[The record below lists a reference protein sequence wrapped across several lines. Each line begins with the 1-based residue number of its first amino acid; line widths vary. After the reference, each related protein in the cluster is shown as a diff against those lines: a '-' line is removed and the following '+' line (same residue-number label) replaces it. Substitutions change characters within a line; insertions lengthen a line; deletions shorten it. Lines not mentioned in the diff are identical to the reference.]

1 MLWASALLGLVQLA
15 IAFLF
20 SIGVRGMPWAL
31 GARDDPGAPVGK
43 LGARVERAYR
53 NYLETFPIF
62 AALVLV
68 ANAMDRHSATTVMG
82 AQIFFYGR
90 VLYVPLYAFGI
101 PLLASGD
108 FLGAARNGDR
118 VEVGVARIAGWLE
131 RASALGSPVLRVAS
145 GFYRGDKN
153 VNARFI
159 QQDASK

>member
-1 MLWASALLGLVQLA
+1 MHPFDFATPEIRMLWASALLGLVQLA

-62 AALVLV
+62 ATLVLI
-68 ANAMDRHSATTVMG
+68 ANGMDRHTAMTVWG

-101 PLLASGD
+101 PLARSLAFAAAMAGIVSIL
-108 FLGAARNGDR
+108 LGIWPGA
-118 VEVGVARIAGWLE
+118 
-131 RASALGSPVLRVAS
+131 
-145 GFYRGDKN
+145 
-153 VNARFI
+153 
-159 QQDASK
+159 